1 MKMKLHAVGESSTPL
16 VNGLSIIIISYSAL
30 PCVLL
35 AYQIRALLMS
45 NRDVRY
51 DTTVIG
57 IPENTRGNIDTSALP
72 KSWILLD
79 RRAKMALS
87 PAKNYVHA
95 GTTYLYRCITSV
107 HFHILLWSIMHPTLA
122 KNDAFMFAKI
132 LCERLELKFV
142 QRTWNV
148 FNTLL
153 QDVKRTIYTASYTL
167 G

>member
-1 MKMKLHAVGESSTPL
+1 MLVSGRGGARSSSRAAKVALMKMKLHAVGESSTPL

-72 KSWILLD
+72 KS
-79 RRAKMALS
+79 
-87 PAKNYVHA
+87 
-95 GTTYLYRCITSV
+95 
-107 HFHILLWSIMHPTLA
+107 
-122 KNDAFMFAKI
+122 
-132 LCERLELKFV
+132 
-142 QRTWNV
+142 
-148 FNTLL
+148 
-153 QDVKRTIYTASYTL
+153 
-167 G
+167 